1 MEANN
6 RNRTLALA
14 AIFQAIEGVIQ
25 IARNGKV
32 DEALLK
38 SALNSLLVDQS
49 DSIEDLYGG
58 LEELRPGL
66 RSLVYQIN
74 GSPIMPD
81 GKPKDLDATRYS
93 VNVLYL
99 ERKLS
104 QDNAMFRQLI
114 QGIEDTQKQL
124 EFFEINHPNVCA
136 RLAELYT
143 KTISKLG
150 PRIIIKGE
158 QSYLSSPENAA
169 KIRVLLLAGIR
180 AALLWRQSGG
190 NRWKLLL
197 SRGKLQKE
205 ARTLLRS
212 LPNDAPAPDE
222 ND

>member
-14 AIFQAIEGVIQ
+14 AIFQNIEGVIQ
-25 IARNGKV
+25 IARKGTV
-32 DEALLK
+32 DPDLLE
-38 SALNSLLVDQS
+38 SALKSLLVENS

-58 LEELRPGL
+58 LGSMRTGL
-66 RSLVYQIN
+66 RSLLYQIN
-74 GSPIMPD
+74 GSPLTPD
-81 GKPKDLDATRYS
+81 GKSKDLDATRYS
-93 VNVLYL
+93 VNLLYL

-104 QDNAMFRQLI
+104 QDDAMFRQVI
-114 QGIEDTQKQL
+114 KGIDDTQAQL
-124 EFFEINHPNVCA
+124 ELFELTHPNVCA
-136 RLAELYT
+136 RLADLYT

-158 QSYLSSPENAA
+158 QSYLSTPENAA

-180 AALLWRQSGG
+180 AALLWRQAGG

-205 ARTLLRS
+205 AHNLLRG
-212 LPNDAPAPDE
+212 LPSHED
-222 ND
+222 